1 MKKIIYLIAGI
12 GIIVDQITKF
22 LASIYLDN
30 IDIIPVFFSLTYVE
44 NKGAAWGILNNSTI
58 VLVGI
63 SVIVLLL
70 ISKYISSTIEFTKL
84 SVVSYGLLI
93 GGIFGNL
100 IDRIFR
106 GFVIDFLN
114 FNILGYNFPVFN
126 IADTMIVIGVILM
139 FIEVIGDTYGNKSRK
154 K

>member
-30 IDIIPVFFSLTYVE
+30 IDIIPGFFSLTYVE

-100 IDRIFR
+100 MDRIFR
-106 GFVIDFLN
+106 GFVIDFFN
-114 FNILGYNFPVFN
+114 FNILGYHFPVFN

>member
-12 GIIVDQITKF
+12 GILLDQITKF

-30 IDIIPVFFSLTYVE
+30 IDIIPAFFSLTYVE

-100 IDRIFR
+100 VDRIFR

>member
-30 IDIIPVFFSLTYVE
+30 IDIIPGFFSLTYVE

-63 SVIVLLL
+63 SVIVLLI
-70 ISKYISSTIEFTKL
+70 ISKYISSTIEFTKS

-106 GFVIDFLN
+106 GFVIDFFN
-114 FNILGYNFPVFN
+114 FNILGYHFPVFN

>member
-30 IDIIPVFFSLTYVE
+30 IDIIPGFFSLTYVE

-114 FNILGYNFPVFN
+114 FNILGYNFPVFI

>member
-12 GIIVDQITKF
+12 GIIVDQITKL

-30 IDIIPVFFSLTYVE
+30 IDIIPGFFSLTYVE

>member
-12 GIIVDQITKF
+12 GILLDQITKF

-30 IDIIPVFFSLTYVE
+30 IDIIPAFFSLTYVE

-84 SVVSYGLLI
+84 SVASYGLLI

-100 IDRIFR
+100 MDRIFR

>member
-12 GIIVDQITKF
+12 GILLDQITKF

-30 IDIIPVFFSLTYVE
+30 IDIIPGFFSLTYVE

-100 IDRIFR
+100 MDRIFR
-106 GFVIDFLN
+106 GFVIDFFN
-114 FNILGYNFPVFN
+114 FNILGYHFPVFN
-126 IADTMIVIGVILM
+126 IAVTMIVIGVILM

>member
-30 IDIIPVFFSLTYVE
+30 IDIIPGFFSLTYVE

-63 SVIVLLL
+63 SVIVLLI

>member
-30 IDIIPVFFSLTYVE
+30 IDIIPGFFSLTYVE

-106 GFVIDFLN
+106 GFVIDFFN
-114 FNILGYNFPVFN
+114 FNILGYHFPVFN

>member
-12 GIIVDQITKF
+12 GILLDQITKF

-30 IDIIPVFFSLTYVE
+30 IDIIPGFFSLTYVE

-100 IDRIFR
+100 MDRIFR
-106 GFVIDFLN
+106 GFVIDFFN
-114 FNILGYNFPVFN
+114 FNILGYHFPVFN

>member
-12 GIIVDQITKF
+12 GILLDQITKF

-30 IDIIPVFFSLTYVE
+30 IDIIPGFFSLTYVE

-84 SVVSYGLLI
+84 SVVSYGFLI

>member
-12 GIIVDQITKF
+12 GILLDQITKF

-30 IDIIPVFFSLTYVE
+30 IDIIPAFFSLTYVE

-100 IDRIFR
+100 VDRIFR

-126 IADTMIVIGVILM
+126 IADTIIIIGFLLLFIDVIGY
-139 FIEVIGDTYGNKSRK
+139 TYGNKSRK

>member
-30 IDIIPVFFSLTYVE
+30 IDIIPGFFSLTYVE

-63 SVIVLLL
+63 SVIVLLF

>member
-30 IDIIPVFFSLTYVE
+30 IDIIPAFFSLTYVE

>member
-30 IDIIPVFFSLTYVE
+30 IDIIPGFFSLTYVE

-58 VLVGI
+58 ILVGI
-63 SVIVLLL
+63 SVIVLLI

-100 IDRIFR
+100 MDRMFR

>member
-30 IDIIPVFFSLTYVE
+30 IDIIPGFFSLTYVE

-100 IDRIFR
+100 MDRIFR

-139 FIEVIGDTYGNKSRK
+139 FIEVIGDTYGNKGRK

>member
-12 GIIVDQITKF
+12 GILLDQITKF

-30 IDIIPVFFSLTYVE
+30 IDIIPGFFSLTYVE

>member
-30 IDIIPVFFSLTYVE
+30 IDIIPGFFSLTYVE

>member
-30 IDIIPVFFSLTYVE
+30 IDIIPGFFSLTYVE

-58 VLVGI
+58 ILVGI
-63 SVIVLLL
+63 SVIVLLI

>member
-12 GIIVDQITKF
+12 GILLDQITKF

-30 IDIIPVFFSLTYVE
+30 IDIIPAFFSLTYVE

>member
-12 GIIVDQITKF
+12 GILLDQITKF

-30 IDIIPVFFSLTYVE
+30 IDIIPAFFSLTYVE

-139 FIEVIGDTYGNKSRK
+139 FIEVIGDTYGKKSRK

>member
-30 IDIIPVFFSLTYVE
+30 IDIIPGFFSLTYVE

-58 VLVGI
+58 VLIGI